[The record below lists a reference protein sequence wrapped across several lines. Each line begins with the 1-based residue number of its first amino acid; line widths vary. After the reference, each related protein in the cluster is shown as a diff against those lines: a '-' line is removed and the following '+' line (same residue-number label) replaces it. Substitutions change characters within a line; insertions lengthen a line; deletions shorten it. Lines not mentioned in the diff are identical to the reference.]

1 MKNKPSII
9 VSRIIAVFV
18 VLVISLAFF
27 GCGGSDGSSNWV
39 DDSSIV
45 RVSNLK
51 GRVIVPIDNASSARS
66 SAQAY
71 FSLLTT
77 EGTKVFIEDNPN
89 LYAVADVD

>member
-1 MKNKPSII
+1 MIERKYMKNKPSI
-9 VSRIIAVFV
+9 VFSRIIAIFV
-18 VLVISLAFF
+18 VLVLSFAFF

-51 GRVIVPIDNASSARS
+51 GRAIVSIDNASAARS

-71 FSLLTT
+71 FSL
-77 EGTKVFIEDNPN
+77 
-89 LYAVADVD
+89 